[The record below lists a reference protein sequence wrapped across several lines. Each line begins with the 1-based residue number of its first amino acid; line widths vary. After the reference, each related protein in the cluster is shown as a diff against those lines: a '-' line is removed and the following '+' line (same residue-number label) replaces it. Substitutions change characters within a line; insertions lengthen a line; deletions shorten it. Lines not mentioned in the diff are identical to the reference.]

1 MKKTIECS
9 FCGKKEHQVKQ
20 LISNN
25 QDDDSIVY
33 ICNECISEAQNMM
46 LHNSE
51 ETLVQSGS
59 HKTYPTPKE
68 IVKFLDQYVVGQD
81 KVKKMLAIAV
91 HNHYKRLDSKIEED
105 VEISKSNIL
114 MIGSTGS
121 GKTLLAQSIAKMLN
135 VPFAICDATSL
146 TQAGYVGD
154 DVETILQK
162 LIADA
167 DGDIDK
173 AQRGIIFID
182 EIDKIAKRDAGAS
195 ITRDVSGEGVQQSL
209 LKILEG
215 TQARIPVSGSR
226 KHPQSQVEYIDTT
239 QILFICGGAFVGI
252 EKLIEKQSKDSSIG
266 FTKQKIKEED
276 QKAKEFAQKMNK
288 KVSPEILSQFGLIPE
303 FIGRLPVVCVL
314 EDLNEEAL
322 RKILTEP
329 KNALVKQFKALFK
342 IENVE
347 LEITEQAVYQ
357 IAHLAYLQK
366 TGARGLKAIMEEIF
380 AEKIYEL
387 PELAGQKIIL
397 DDIYSFS

>member
-1 MKKTIECS
+1 MKKAIECS
-9 FCGKKEHQVKQ
+9 FCGKKENEVKQ

-25 QDDDSIVY
+25 QDGNNLVY
-33 ICNECISEAQNMM
+33 ICDECISEAQQMM
-46 LHNSE
+46 TGEQS
-51 ETLVQSGS
+51 VQVSVDG
-59 HKTYPTPKE
+59 KYPTPKE
-68 IVKFLDQYVVGQD
+68 IVSFLDQYVIGQH

-91 HNHYKRLDSKIEED
+91 HNHYKRLNSNISKE

-114 MIGSTGS
+114 MIGPTGS

-162 LIADA
+162 LISDA
-167 DGDIDK
+167 DGDVEK

-182 EIDKIAKRDAGAS
+182 EIDKIAKRDAGSS

-215 TQARIPVSGSR
+215 TQARIPTSGSR
-226 KHPQSQVEYIDTT
+226 KHPQAHVEYIDTT

-252 EKLIEKQSKDSSIG
+252 DKLIEKQSKDSSIG
-266 FTKQKIKEED
+266 FTKQKIEEQD
-276 QKAKEFAQKMNK
+276 QKAKEFAAKMNQ

-303 FIGRLPVVCVL
+303 FIGRLPILCVL
-314 EDLNEEAL
+314 EELNEEAL
-322 RKILTEP
+322 KNILTEP
-329 KNALVKQFKALFK
+329 KNALVKQFKELFK
-342 IENVE
+342 LENVE
-347 LEITEQAVYQ
+347 LEITDNAVSQ
-357 IAHLAYLQK
+357 IAHLAFLQK

-380 AEKIYEL
+380 SEKMYEL
-387 PELAGQKIIL
+387 PEMSGKKIIL
-397 DDIYSFS
+397 DDIYSFN

>member
-1 MKKTIECS
+1 MKKPIECS
-9 FCGKKEHQVKQ
+9 FCGKKENEVKQ

-25 QDDDSIVY
+25 QDGDKLVY
-33 ICNECISEAQNMM
+33 ICDECISEAQNMM
-46 LHNSE
+46 VGEDTKNISID
-51 ETLVQSGS
+51 G
-59 HKTYPTPKE
+59 KYPTPKE
-68 IVKFLDQYVVGQD
+68 IVSFLNQYVIGQE

-91 HNHYKRLDSKIEED
+91 HNHYKRLNSNISKD

-114 MIGSTGS
+114 MIGPTGS

-162 LIADA
+162 LISDA
-167 DGDIDK
+167 DGDVEK

-215 TQARIPVSGSR
+215 TQARIPTTGSR
-226 KHPQSQVEYIDTT
+226 KHPQAQVEYIDTT

-252 EKLIEKQSKDSSIG
+252 EKLIEKQTKDSTIG
-266 FTKQKIKEED
+266 FTKQKDKQED
-276 QKAKEFAQKMNK
+276 QKSKEFAQKMNQ

-314 EDLNEEAL
+314 EELNEDAL
-322 RKILTEP
+322 KNILTEP
-329 KNALVKQFKALFK
+329 KNALVKQFKELFK
-342 IENVE
+342 LENVD
-347 LEITEQAVYQ
+347 LEITDNAVSQ

-366 TGARGLKAIMEEIF
+366 TGARGLKAIMEELL
-380 AEKIYEL
+380 AEKMYEL
-387 PELAGQKIIL
+387 PEMSGQKCIL
-397 DDIYSFS
+397 DDIYTFN

>member
-1 MKKTIECS
+1 MKKPIECS
-9 FCGKKEHQVKQ
+9 FCGKKENEVKQ

-25 QDDDSIVY
+25 QEGDKLVY
-33 ICNECISEAQNMM
+33 ICDECISEAQNMM
-46 LHNSE
+46 TGE
-51 ETLVQSGS
+51 EKSLIASDG
-59 HKTYPTPKE
+59 KNPTPKE
-68 IVKFLDQYVVGQD
+68 IVAFLNQYVVGQE

-91 HNHYKRLDSKIEED
+91 HNHYKRLNSNISKE

-114 MIGSTGS
+114 MIGPTGS

-162 LIADA
+162 LISDA
-167 DGDIDK
+167 DGDVEK

-182 EIDKIAKRDAGAS
+182 EIDKIAKRDAGTS

-215 TQARIPVSGSR
+215 TQARIPTSGSR
-226 KHPQSQVEYIDTT
+226 KHPQAQVEYIDTT

-252 EKLIEKQSKDSSIG
+252 EKLIDKQSKDSTIG
-266 FTKQKIKEED
+266 FTKQKNKEED
-276 QKAKEFAQKMNK
+276 QKSKEFALKMNQ

-314 EDLNEEAL
+314 EELNEEAL
-322 RKILTEP
+322 KNILTEP
-329 KNALVKQFKALFK
+329 KNALVKQFKELFK
-342 IENVE
+342 LENVE
-347 LEITEQAVYQ
+347 LEITPNAVSQ

-380 AEKIYEL
+380 SEKMYEL
-387 PELAGQKIIL
+387 PEMAGQKIVL
-397 DDIYSFS
+397 DDIYNLK